1 MKRYMKIICKYIT
14 KTHNIF
20 RKKITEI
27 IILTVKYIINIDCQE
42 KMVIRWLY

>member
-27 IILTVKYIINIDCQE
+27 IIFNGEIYNKH
-42 KMVIRWLY
+42 